1 MKGRIE
7 LRRIKHGTGVFKKAL
22 MRFLDQILEHP
33 QGRFTFISSECTK
46 DEVRKELSLIA
57 TGLRYIDSLHDE
69 VRLQM
74 VKEWLGKKDI
84 EVIYMPGMNPS
95 IIETKL
101 SMKKSNTIV
110 AIHRIDPR
118 SEDEYMRIFRDYRD
132 RGGSIFAVESVPDMK
147 AEEYIITE
155 EAVENE

>member
-33 QGRFTFISSECTK
+33 QGRFTFISSECSK

-69 VRLQM
+69 VWFQM
-74 VKEWLGKKDI
+74 VKECLDKKDI
-84 EVIYMPGMNPS
+84 EVIYLPDMNPS
-95 IIETKL
+95 IIETIL

>member
-1 MKGRIE
+1 
-7 LRRIKHGTGVFKKAL
+7 
-22 MRFLDQILEHP
+22 
-33 QGRFTFISSECTK
+33 
-46 DEVRKELSLIA
+46 
-57 TGLRYIDSLHDE
+57 
-69 VRLQM
+69 
-74 VKEWLGKKDI
+74 
-84 EVIYMPGMNPS
+84 
-95 IIETKL
+95 
-101 SMKKSNTIV
+101 MKKSNTIV